1 MCAATHI
8 VRACLVAV
16 QNTPHHLSK
25 HPSNA
30 SGMDSTSNHSPQR
43 GAAGPTAAAASVV
56 AGSSSGSLEHAG
68 LSGNGDAAPF
78 LSHSNRGSAAGGV
91 QSFAAAGQCDML
103 LLASSTT
110 NGGQYSAARGLSGA
124 VR

>member
-1 MCAATHI
+1 M
-8 VRACLVAV
+8 AV
-16 QNTPHHLSK
+16 QNTPHHMSK
-25 HPSNA
+25 HSSNA
-30 SGMDSTSNHSPQR
+30 SGMDITSNHHSPQR
-43 GAAGPTAAAASVV
+43 GAGPTPAAAGVV

-68 LSGNGDAAPF
+68 PSGNGDAAPF

-91 QSFAAAGQCDML
+91 QSFASAGQCDVL

-110 NGGQYSAARGLSGA
+110 NGGQYSAAGGLSGA